1 MRNGGILLILMLVQA
16 LCASAQVTVR
26 GVVEDSTTH
35 ERLASASVMYLRKGK
50 TIQFT
55 RTNAD
60 GQFAVTVDQVALGD
74 QLQAT
79 MLGFGKR
86 RRGVPMKSTDKP
98 VVLSL
103 PSEAFALKEVKVQG
117 SRITGRD
124 TITFDLTRF
133 TSDRDNSLKD
143 VLKKLPGVDV
153 AANGKIYY
161 NNQQVKRF
169 TVEGLDL
176 TGGRY
181 NQLTENIRAKDVKKA
196 EIVEHDQPIKAL
208 RDKVYTEDVGMNVT
222 LKDEARDRLMATLM
236 PYLLMAD
243 PTHVGGTAN
252 IRQIGKKKQ
261 LMYDVAYDR
270 KGIDLSES
278 YQILGSNYNRLDG
291 GSVPSW
297 YIVPSLS
304 APLDEGRL
312 RFNTSQRYGVNSVR
326 KTKEDNE
333 LRVEAQYDRSVVRQT
348 TENRTAYGLDGEA
361 PTITTEAQQKTII
374 TDNFSAEVEHKV
386 NSEEVYGNE
395 MLSIGARQGD
405 GLSLFGTN
413 QPAQRIRVPQLA
425 LEGSLYRLYSLKSG
439 AQLTWKSVLD
449 YHHSVSDLYLDTD
462 RNRLRTNL
470 WHTAH
475 LLGWQRKTGRT
486 TQTYN
491 FYVEGED
498 VHVNQTDNLHLTV
511 EARPRWQYHTEKL
524 TASLSPTLTFQR
536 FVRQQKSM
544 FYLHPAASVYWN
556 PDTRSEIHLY
566 GGYSQ
571 VAGDMQNYALDSYR
585 RNYRTWYK
593 AGDVIPVNR
602 QLYTSLGYQ
611 YKRPVRELFA
621 TVNLTAQRTWNNT
634 TSDMQIVDGYYYYTL
649 KELHSQNDYLSGGA
663 TIQKGFFS
671 IKTKV
676 SLGVNGSLSK
686 GRQLSAGEWYNYTTR
701 SLAVTPG
708 IIVSPDW
715 CEFDYEGSFSIN
727 ANKTSGYQR
736 TSLFNWRQRLSLTS
750 TIGQVDLSW
759 NFVHYRNELQEG
771 NTLNTLLSDASVTW
785 RLKKVRLKALLQNIF
800 NKQAYEETIY
810 SGVATSTTSYLLRP
824 RELVLS
830 AEFSL

>member
-1 MRNGGILLILMLVQA
+1 MKNGVILLMLLLMQA
-16 LCASAQVTVR
+16 LGASAQVTVH
-26 GVVEDSTTH
+26 GVVEDSATH
-35 ERLASASVMYLRKGK
+35 ERLVSASVMYLRKGK
-50 TIQFT
+50 TVKFA

-60 GQFAVTVDQVALGD
+60 GEFAITVDQVAMGD

-86 RRGVPMKSTDKP
+86 RRGVPMKSANKP

-153 AANGKIYY
+153 ASNGKIYY

-181 NQLTENIRAKDVKKA
+181 NQLTENIRAKDVEKA

-222 LKDEARDRLMATLM
+222 LKDEARDRLMATLI
-236 PYLLMAD
+236 PYLLVGD

-278 YQILGSNYNRLDG
+278 YQILGGNYNRLDG
-291 GSVPSW
+291 GHIPSW
-297 YIVPSLS
+297 YSVPSLS
-304 APLDEGRL
+304 APLDEERL
-312 RFNTSQRYGVNSVR
+312 RFNTSQRYGINSVR
-326 KTKEDNE
+326 KTKNDGE
-333 LRVEAQYDRSVVRQT
+333 LRVAAQYDRSVVRQS
-348 TENRTAYGLDGEA
+348 TENRTAYYLDGEA
-361 PTITTEAQQKTII
+361 PTVTTEQQQKTII

-386 NSEEVYGNE
+386 NTEKAYGNE
-395 MLSIGARQGD
+395 MLSIGATQGD

-413 QPAQRIRVPQLA
+413 QPVQRIRVPQLA
-425 LEGSLYRLYSLKSG
+425 LEGSLYRMYSLKSG

-449 YHHSVSDLYLDTD
+449 YHHSVGDLYLDAD

-475 LLGWQRKTGRT
+475 LLGWQRKAGKITH
-486 TQTYN
+486 TYN
-491 FYVEGED
+491 LFVEGED
-498 VHVNQTDNLHLTV
+498 VYVNHTDNLHLII
-511 EARPRWQYHTEKL
+511 EARPRWQYRTDKFTL
-524 TASLSPTLTFQR
+524 SLSPTLTFQR
-536 FVRQQKSM
+536 YVRQQQSM
-544 FYLHPAASVYWN
+544 FYLHPVLSAYWN
-556 PDTRSEIHLY
+556 PDTRSEIHLGSAY
-566 GGYSQ
+566 VQTMGG
-571 VAGDMQNYALDSYR
+571 MQNYALDSYR
-585 RNYRTWYK
+585 RDYRTWYK
-593 AGDVIPVNR
+593 AADLIPVNR
-602 QLYTSLGYQ
+602 QVYATLGYR
-611 YKRPVRELFA
+611 YKRPIRELFA
-621 TVNLTAQRTWNNT
+621 TVNLTVQRSWNNT
-634 TSDMQIVDGYYYYTL
+634 TNDMQIIDGCYYYTL
-649 KELHSQNDYLSGGA
+649 KELHSQNDFLSGGA
-663 TIQKGFFS
+663 SIQKGFYA
-671 IKTKV
+671 IKTKL

-686 GRQLSAGEWYNYTTR
+686 GRQLSAGEWYSYTTQ
-701 SLAVTPG
+701 SLTLTPG
-708 IIVSPDW
+708 IIVSPAW
-715 CEFDYEGSFSIN
+715 CEFDYSASFSLN
-727 ANKTSGYQR
+727 GNKTAGSSH
-736 TSLFNWRQRLSLTS
+736 TTLFNWRQQLVLTS
-750 TIGQVDLSW
+750 TIGKVDLSW
-759 NFVHYRNELQEG
+759 KFVHHRNELQAG

-785 RLKKVRLKALLQNIF
+785 RLKSVRLKAALNNLF

-810 SGVATSTTSYLLRP
+810 TGIATSTTSYLLRP
-824 RELVLS
+824 RELILS